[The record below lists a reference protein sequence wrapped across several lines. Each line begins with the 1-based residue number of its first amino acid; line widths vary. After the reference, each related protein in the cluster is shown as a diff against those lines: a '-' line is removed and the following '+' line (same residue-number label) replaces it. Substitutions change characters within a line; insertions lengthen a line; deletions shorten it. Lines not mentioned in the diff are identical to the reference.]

1 MRSITRRCVAVG
13 VGLSLAAPLL
23 APAPG
28 GALSFADPV
37 GSAVDWL
44 ETQQQDDGS
53 FEVAQFPGFETSDAI
68 AAIAAA
74 SQTGPRWDDAQALAA
89 VEALVST
96 QTRTPL
102 DEIDRLVDA
111 DGAAD
116 PSTDAAGARAA
127 KVIVLVAGPLGLDPT
142 DVDPA
147 DDSPAAVDLGARMDL
162 HRQGDGSYD
171 FGAQF
176 NGTLY
181 SALALQIRGEVVPQG
196 LIDQIVAAQ
205 RADGSWDYTGTPAGG
220 PGEDVDT
227 TALALLAL
235 SAGLAPTPALSP
247 DAPAGPKASVQA
259 GVNFLASRQQ
269 ASGAW
274 QAFGA
279 DDPNSTALAT
289 IALSDLRIDVTS
301 RTWRDA
307 TGSPAPGAYLSPQS
321 WLTAQQGIDG
331 HIASPN
337 DSFGVNTLAT
347 SQSVQALARQV
358 FLDAERGFLL
368 ERWSEDLASPTGS
381 PTIGLAED
389 LASPALGANP
399 SIKAARTAAA
409 NAVIYGPDARAA
421 AASDL
426 FVQALGRTIDPSG
439 RAYWST
445 KLSTISRTEMLARLT
460 G

>member
-181 SALALQIRGEVVPQG
+181 SALALQVRGEVVPQG
-196 LIDQIVAAQ
+196 LIDQIIAAQ

-247 DAPAGPKASVQA
+247 DAPAGPKASIQA

-289 IALSDLRIDVTS
+289 IAI
-301 RTWRDA
+301 
-307 TGSPAPGAYLSPQS
+307 
-321 WLTAQQGIDG
+321 
-331 HIASPN
+331 
-337 DSFGVNTLAT
+337 FGFIGNWNNFLGPLVYINKQELYTLALGLNLFRGQYVT
-347 SQSVQALARQV
+347 YYNQLMAVSILSLAPILIIFFFTQKT
-358 FLDAERGFLL
+358 FIRGI
-368 ERWSEDLASPTGS
+368 A
-381 PTIGLAED
+381 
-389 LASPALGANP
+389 
-399 SIKAARTAAA
+399 
-409 NAVIYGPDARAA
+409 
-421 AASDL
+421 
-426 FVQALGRTIDPSG
+426 
-439 RAYWST
+439 
-445 KLSTISRTEMLARLT
+445 LT
-460 G
+460 GIKG

>member
-176 NGTLY
+176 NGLLY
-181 SALALQIRGEVVPQG
+181 TAIALGNVGSVPAAVV
-196 LIDQIVAAQ
+196 DQIEAAQ
-205 RADGSWDYTGTPAGG
+205 RPDGSWDYTGT
-220 PGEDVDT
+220 T
-227 TALALLAL
+227 TADDGRFVLKPLQPGLYDVHISFVGLKPYVKQAVRVNPEKIALLGELQML
-235 SAGLAPTPALSP
+235 SNTDLPMVEVFYDKWTPPLIDPEEPGKLTIVASQFEDNPQRKTPVSLIASSSP
-247 DAPAGPKASVQA
+247 DIYQKPGTDELYFRGSRSENMVYFVDGVKIPGRLSGVPPVSIASMTIYTGGLPARYG
-259 GVNFLASRQQ
+259 
-269 ASGAW
+269 
-274 QAFGA
+274 
-279 DDPNSTALAT
+279 
-289 IALSDLRIDVTS
+289 DVTGGVVAIETKS
-301 RTWRDA
+301 YYDL
-307 TGSPAPGAYLSPQS
+307 YLQRK
-321 WLTAQQGIDG
+321 AGI
-331 HIASPN
+331 
-337 DSFGVNTLAT
+337 
-347 SQSVQALARQV
+347 R
-358 FLDAERGFLL
+358 
-368 ERWSEDLASPTGS
+368 
-381 PTIGLAED
+381 
-389 LASPALGANP
+389 
-399 SIKAARTAAA
+399 
-409 NAVIYGPDARAA
+409 
-421 AASDL
+421 
-426 FVQALGRTIDPSG
+426 
-439 RAYWST
+439 
-445 KLSTISRTEMLARLT
+445 
-460 G
+460 